1 MAKNLSNL
9 RAPKK
14 ANTGRKRVGRG
25 MGSGMGKTSARGH
38 KGQGSRSGFS
48 LMRGFEGG
56 QMPLHRRLP
65 KRGFTNIFRTEYTVV
80 NLDRLAEL
88 DVKEIGLDDYKKLG
102 LASSK
107 KALIKILG
115 SGELTS
121 AVTIHAHK
129 FSKSAVEKIE
139 KAGGKAVVG
148 GGAAAAA
155 GLRISESQVSKPR
168 RCRALRCV
176 REHRASWFPDCQV
189 SQAGGIRREFR
200 QTGDVR
206 AYNGSWQD
214 SSGGN
219 A

>member
-9 RAPKK
+9 RSPKN

-25 MGSGMGKTSARGH
+25 MGSGMGKTSTRGH
-38 KGQGSRSGFS
+38 KGQGSRTGSS

-80 NLDRLAEL
+80 NLERIAEHIEGLA
-88 DVKEIGLDDYKKLG
+88 VTEIGQDDYKKLG
-102 LASSK
+102 LASNK

-121 AVTIHAHK
+121 AITIHAHK

-139 KAGGKAVVG
+139 KAGGKAVVLG
-148 GGAAAAA
+148 GPVAPAAA
-155 GLRISESQVSKPR
+155 
-168 RCRALRCV
+168 
-176 REHRASWFPDCQV
+176 
-189 SQAGGIRREFR
+189 
-200 QTGDVR
+200 
-206 AYNGSWQD
+206 
-214 SSGGN
+214 
-219 A
+219 